1 MRTMGWVLI
10 LVCATFFSVRAQES
24 GEGSTAPSILVLEHA
39 WFDRESRNDNR
50 ALDRIFDND
59 LVYVEDGKTMTKAE
73 YLLRL
78 KLATPHPYQVVLEA
92 TAVRTFGST
101 AIVVGTYREK
111 SLKDGKTSPRRWRFV
126 DTWVNKEGNWMLVAA
141 GSSLQ
146 SK

>member
-1 MRTMGWVLI
+1 MGWALI
-10 LVCATFFSVRAQES
+10 LVCASVFSVRAQEG
-24 GEGSTAPSILVLEHA
+24 GEGSIASSILVLEHA
-39 WFDRESRNDNR
+39 WFDGESRNDNR

-59 LVYVEDGKTMTKAE
+59 LVYVEDGRTMTKAE

-111 SLKDGKTSPRRWRFV
+111 SQDRKTSPRRWRFV
-126 DTWVNKEGNWMLVAA
+126 DTWVNKKGSWMLVAA

>member
-1 MRTMGWVLI
+1 MRTMGWALI
-10 LVCATFFSVRAQES
+10 LVCASFFSVRAQE
-24 GEGSTAPSILVLEHA
+24 GGSTAPSILVLEHA